1 MIKAIPISQWLSM
14 PAVRKLKGPA
24 LSAVRALT
32 LSLADEPI
40 ASAACLSIS
49 LEKGGVSLV
58 YAKRFLSSYKILH
71 FKTYNFRQ
79 GAYPDA
85 NEVASAA
92 IMFLN
97 EKDLKVAPVTLC
109 IPKAWTITKVS
120 EFPAS
125 VGDDLAAPIQYEM
138 DRLTP
143 FSPEEVFFDYRSL
156 GASEGKVQFI
166 LSVTKTDTVKDYLDT
181 LKSNGHIVN
190 RLTSNPAAL
199 SALQSFS
206 DRTKG
211 RAKLLIEIADNYI
224 ETSVIIDGTLRNV
237 VGSEVSS
244 HETKAPAADK
254 IISSNTARLEKE
266 GMSPLLFVYFRDPD
280 PRMKE
285 TLRAKLPAIRF
296 MDEMGFGIKGIA
308 DKKDLYL
315 HAVGGA
321 VEALWPD
328 AKALNLLSMGLR
340 ETTKKS
346 YVLSALLAAA
356 FMVLLTIFSVA
367 PLWQE
372 KELAGSMD
380 KKINEIKKEAMSVEK
395 IRQEIETMED
405 KISLVE
411 DFHINETR
419 RIILLKE
426 LTKIIPE
433 DTWINRIRIA
443 EDNVELYGYSEAA
456 TKLIPK
462 IEASKYFMNV
472 EFASPTMRDAR
483 MDMDRFAIK
492 AKVGE
497 K

>member
-1 MIKAIPISQWLSM
+1 MIKAIPISQWLSI
-14 PAVRKLKGPA
+14 PAVRKLRGLA
-24 LSAVRALT
+24 LSAVRVLT
-32 LSLADEPI
+32 LSLADDPI

-58 YAKRFLSSYKILH
+58 YAKRFLSSYKIMHL
-71 FKTYNFRQ
+71 KTYNFKQ
-79 GAYPDA
+79 GAYPNAD
-85 NEVASAA
+85 EVASAV

-97 EKDLKVAPVTLC
+97 EKGLKAVPVTLC

-125 VGDDLAAPIQYEM
+125 VGDDLSAPIQYEM

-190 RLTSNPAAL
+190 RLTSNPSAL
-199 SALQSFS
+199 SALQNFS
-206 DRTKG
+206 DRKKG
-211 RAKLLIEIADNYI
+211 GLKGLADQ
-224 ETSVIIDGTLRNV
+224 
-237 VGSEVSS
+237 
-244 HETKAPAADK
+244 
-254 IISSNTARLEKE
+254 
-266 GMSPLLFVYFRDPD
+266 
-280 PRMKE
+280 
-285 TLRAKLPAIRF
+285 
-296 MDEMGFGIKGIA
+296 
-308 DKKDLYL
+308 KDLDL

-380 KKINEIKKEAMSVEK
+380 KKINEIKKEALSVEK

-405 KISLVE
+405 KVSLIE

-492 AKVGE
+492 AKAGE